1 MMTLNPQYI
10 TDNKGNKL
18 SVVLSV
24 EEFKSILKE
33 LEDLEDVR
41 LYNEA
46 KKERQIFISA
56 EQAFKEIENERTRGK
71 DVYN

>member
-1 MMTLNPQYI
+1 MTTLNPQYI

-33 LEDLEDVR
+33 LEDLEDIR

-46 KKERQIFISA
+46 KKERQMFISA
-56 EQAFKEIENERTRGK
+56 EQAFEEIENERTRGK